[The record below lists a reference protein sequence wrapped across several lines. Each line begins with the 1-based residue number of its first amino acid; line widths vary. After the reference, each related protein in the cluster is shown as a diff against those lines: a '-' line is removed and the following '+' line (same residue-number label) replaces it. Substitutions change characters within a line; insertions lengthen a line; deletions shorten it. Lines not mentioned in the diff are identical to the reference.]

1 MLSDVT
7 GRQAEEGQLS
17 GQTAA
22 SMPRRDIVFDLG
34 ESARPDWFEGD
45 PRRSAFCDALSVFFP
60 VGERFFI
67 AAVRGYA
74 KHIDDPVLKEE
85 IRAFCVQ
92 EALHTR
98 EHEAYND
105 TLRRHGYDVDAME
118 ARAAQALA
126 DVKSPLQ
133 RLVVTAAIEHLT
145 ATLAHLVLANPD
157 VLARAPAPYR
167 DLWTWHCL
175 EEMEHKGVAFDV
187 LQRATADLSPAR
199 RYGLRCAAL
208 VVVTTKLH
216 RILFTNMHEI
226 LRTRGFSTGLRHWA
240 SALWTMLGRP
250 GYYRRALG
258 YYLSYFRPGF
268 HPWRIGEPAEAARW
282 RDHFDRRLRGAS

>member
-1 MLSDVT
+1 MS
-7 GRQAEEGQLS
+7 AA
-17 GQTAA
+17 TAA
-22 SMPRRDIVFDLG
+22 SIPRRDIVFDLG
-34 ESARPDWFEGD
+34 ESAGPDWFEGD
-45 PRRSAFCDALSVFFP
+45 PRRSAYCDALSVFFP

-67 AAVRGYA
+67 AAVRAHAGR
-74 KHIDDPVLKEE
+74 IDDPALKAEV
-85 IRAFCVQ
+85 RAFCAQ

-118 ARAAQALA
+118 ARAAAVLA
-126 DVKSPLQ
+126 GVKSPLQ
-133 RLVVTAAIEHLT
+133 RLLVTAAIEHLT
-145 ATLAHLVLANPD
+145 ATLAHLVLENPD
-157 VLARAPAPYR
+157 VLEKVPAPYR

-208 VVVTTKLH
+208 VVVTAQLH
-216 RILFTNMHEI
+216 RILFKNIHEI
-226 LRTRGFSTGLRHWA
+226 LRARGFSIGVRHWV
-240 SALWTMLGRP
+240 SALWTMFGRP

-258 YYLSYFRPGF
+258 YYLSYLRPGF
-268 HPWRIGEPAEAARW
+268 HPWRVAEPAEAARW
-282 RDHFDRRLRGAS
+282 RDHFDRRLRRAS